1 MKNTGKQVEIIKW
14 NYTIIKKTLKQ
25 KQNKK
30 KTKYKIKKHELLKVN
45 KC

>member
-30 KTKYKIKKHELLKVN
+30 KNKIQNKKTWTS
-45 KC
+45 